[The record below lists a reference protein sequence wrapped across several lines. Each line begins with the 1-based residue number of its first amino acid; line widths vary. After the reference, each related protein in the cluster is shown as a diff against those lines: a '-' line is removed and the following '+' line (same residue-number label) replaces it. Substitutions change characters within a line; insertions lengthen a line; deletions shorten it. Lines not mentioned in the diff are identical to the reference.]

1 MDGRKSERLVVP
13 MRPGNQT
20 LRDPEEGRGRQG
32 MEPVEGKMART
43 LDLGSVSTK
52 LHQIAEL
59 DRPAGARRPTA
70 AQRIHEPEEPDA
82 GILHVR
88 ICGGPGQV
96 TARVYPTPIVPIWL
110 LGARG
115 SVV

>member
-1 MDGRKSERLVVP
+1 
-13 MRPGNQT
+13 
-20 LRDPEEGRGRQG
+20 
-32 MEPVEGKMART
+32 MARA
-43 LDLGSVSTK
+43 LDLRTVSTK

-96 TARVYPTPIVPIWL
+96 TARVYPTPIWHPSAGL
-110 LGARG
+110 TGHNRFAAKALPE
-115 SVV
+115 